1 MTPTFC
7 FCFTFE
13 FYFPK
18 EPEGKT
24 FRLQMVKLARDK
36 EITQNSVNNKMNC
49 RKKTRRTTR
58 VQYTKTVAIEKWNRK
73 YGYM

>member
-24 FRLQMVKLARDK
+24 FRLQKVKLTRDK
-36 EITQNSVNNKMNC
+36 ERITQNPVDK
-49 RKKTRRTTR
+49 
-58 VQYTKTVAIEKWNRK
+58 
-73 YGYM
+73 

>member
-13 FYFPK
+13 FYLPK
-18 EPEGKT
+18 EPEDKT
-24 FRLQMVKLARDK
+24 FRLQKVKLTRDK
-36 EITQNSVNNKMNC
+36 EITQNPVDNKINC
-49 RKKTRRTTR
+49 RKKTRTTR
-58 VQYTKTVAIEKWNRK
+58 VQYTKTVAIKEWNRK